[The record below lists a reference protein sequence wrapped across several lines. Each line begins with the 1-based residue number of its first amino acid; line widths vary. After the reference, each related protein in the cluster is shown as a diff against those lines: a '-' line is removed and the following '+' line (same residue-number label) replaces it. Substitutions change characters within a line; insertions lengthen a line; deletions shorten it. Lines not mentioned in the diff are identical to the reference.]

1 MFYHRQR
8 AKLLRGDTNQ
18 TIEILLEL
26 YRMDRS
32 YKREVTRSRDL
43 DRNLL
48 AIGSSYQQLNTADVN
63 QQCRRPLPYHY
74 MEIIVCLVM
83 PIL

>member
-43 DRNLL
+43 DRGLL
-48 AIGSSYQQLNTADVN
+48 AIGSSYQ
-63 QQCRRPLPYHY
+63 
-74 MEIIVCLVM
+74 
-83 PIL
+83 